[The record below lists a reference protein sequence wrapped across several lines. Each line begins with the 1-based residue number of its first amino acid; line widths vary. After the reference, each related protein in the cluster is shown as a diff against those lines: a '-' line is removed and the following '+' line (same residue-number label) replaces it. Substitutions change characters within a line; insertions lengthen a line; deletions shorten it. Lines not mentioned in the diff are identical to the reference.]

1 MIPARHESVHPHI
14 RGVYGS
20 LWSGFSLVS
29 GPSPHTWGLPL
40 IFPLSLW
47 DPRSIPTYVG
57 FTRNRRAR
65 VFMWPVHPHI
75 RGVYFIK
82 HAQKVR
88 LCGPS
93 PHTWG
98 LHATGGDLSAIPRSI
113 PTYVGFTS
121 TVTSL
126 LGSLAVHPHIRGVYG
141 HLRLLKAVHIGP
153 SPHTWG
159 LRLMRLRRGIYTP
172 VHPHIRG
179 VYVCFCTANKCTF
192 GPSPHTWGLPTK
204 LFHSSLL

>member
-57 FTRNRRAR
+57 FTVGLQPLKRCGYGPSPHTWGLRQRSLPQAANSRSIPTYVGFTNCRKPLPASR
-65 VFMWPVHPHI
+65 KVHPHI

-113 PTYVGFTS
+113 PTYVGFTYTWVQS
-121 TVTSL
+121 ASV
-126 LGSLAVHPHIRGVYG
+126 LA
-141 HLRLLKAVHIGP
+141 
-153 SPHTWG
+153 
-159 LRLMRLRRGIYTP
+159 
-172 VHPHIRG
+172 
-179 VYVCFCTANKCTF
+179 
-192 GPSPHTWGLPTK
+192 GPSPHTWGLPFT
-204 LFHSSLL
+204 S